1 MLIELFVGVTSSRM
15 TGAAADASRASDGSA
30 GTTPRPADLLAQLSQ
45 VSRQADRHLESVLA
59 EFGLHTWEYEVL
71 AALRRNGE
79 PYEMCPGTIGGHLGV
94 SNSAMT
100 NRITRLEKSGLV
112 GRHLSPTNRRIVI
125 IRLTDAGLDLVDRAL
140 SAHHEAAGHALEA
153 MPAEDVSS
161 LSRLLGELGTA
172 LDTA

>member
-1 MLIELFVGVTSSRM
+1 M
-15 TGAAADASRASDGSA
+15 GAAAEAWRAPYSSA
-30 GTTPRPADLLAQLSQ
+30 GTALSPTDLLAQLSR

-59 EFGLHTWEYEVL
+59 EFGLHNWEYDVL
-71 AALRRNGE
+71 ATLRRDGE

-125 IRLTDAGLDLVDRAL
+125 IRLTDAGLGLVDRAL
-140 SAHHEAAGHALEA
+140 SAHHEAARNVLDG
-153 MPAEDVSS
+153 MPAEDVAS
-161 LSRLLGELGTA
+161 LNRLLGELGTA
-172 LDTA
+172 LDAS